1 MNIVLY
7 RLQVWIAQRRKAIVA
22 LVVPVVVTLAARH
35 GLDLTEAQIMALVAL
50 LTPAAVYGVTNEQEG

>member
-1 MNIVLY
+1 MNIAIY
-7 RLQVWIAQRRKAIVA
+7 RLQVWVAQRRKAVVA

-50 LTPAAVYGVTNEQEG
+50 LTPAAVYNIPNQQEG